1 MAVGVIAEYNPFH
14 NGHMYHLKK
23 IKEMFPNEEIVAVI
37 SSSFTQRGEPSI
49 INKWDKTDICLK
61 AGIDL
66 VIELPYVFSTES
78 ADYFSYGALTILEK
92 LGVDKFVFGSE
103 TNDIDIF
110 KKIVDIQ
117 LNNEDFDKLVK
128 IYLKFGNNYPT
139 ALSLALKDL
148 DGEVLTLPND
158 LLGISYVKIIKENN
172 YKIKPFCIKRTSD
185 YNSLSID
192 NNISSATAIRKALE
206 ENKDVSSLVPDFV
219 LEKFSE
225 LHFKED
231 YFKFLKYKIMLDDN
245 LERYQTV
252 DEGLG
257 FKLKKEIISSTSY
270 DELIEKIKSKRYTQN
285 RINRIL
291 NHILCNF
298 TKEKKS
304 KCQDLEYIRILG
316 FNDKGQIFINKNKK
330 KCDLPIISNF
340 SKNKSVMMEQ
350 EFIATLVYASILD
363 EKRKKELIEKEYKY
377 HPKYK
382 EKMNN
387 E

>member
-110 KKIVDIQ
+110 EKIVDIE

-285 RINRIL
+285 RINRML

-304 KCQDLEYIRILG
+304 KCQDLEYIRVLG
-316 FNDKGQIFINKNKK
+316 FNDKGQMFINKNKK

-340 SKNKSVMMEQ
+340 SKNKSIMMEQ

>member
-23 IKEMFPNEEIVAVI
+23 IKEMFPNEEIIAVI

-270 DELIEKIKSKRYTQN
+270 DELIEKTKSKRYTQN
-285 RINRIL
+285 RINRML

>member
-110 KKIVDIQ
+110 EKIVDIE

-158 LLGISYVKIIKENN
+158 LLGISYVKILKENN

-285 RINRIL
+285 RINRML

-304 KCQDLEYIRILG
+304 KCQDLEYIRVLG
-316 FNDKGQIFINKNKK
+316 FNDKGQMFINKNKK

-340 SKNKSVMMEQ
+340 SKNKSIMMEQ

>member
-23 IKEMFPNEEIVAVI
+23 IKEMFPNEEIIAVI

-192 NNISSATAIRKALE
+192 NNMSSAAAIRKALE

-219 LEKFSE
+219 LENFSE

-285 RINRIL
+285 RINRML

>member
-23 IKEMFPNEEIVAVI
+23 IKEMFPNEEIIAVI

-92 LGVDKFVFGSE
+92 LGIDKFVFGSE

-285 RINRIL
+285 RINRML

>member
-192 NNISSATAIRKALE
+192 NNISSAAAIRKALE

-270 DELIEKIKSKRYTQN
+270 DELIEKTKSKRYTQN
-285 RINRIL
+285 RINRML